1 MTLIDL
7 FLTSLSA
14 MKTNLLRTFLTM
26 LGIIIGVGAVIILT
40 AATEG
45 AQQGISD
52 RIGRLGRDLL
62 FIHPRATQGSSPIS
76 SLLGP
81 SLFLEDQ
88 IAIDEAR
95 YPYIEGITSL
105 TIAGNGT
112 QIPISRAIYRG
123 LNVNAALIGSEPSY
137 QDVKNHYVESGR
149 FISEDDVTKKALV
162 VVLGPNI
169 AERLFGTEDP
179 IGQTIRVQAGLTEAF
194 SIGFSFTVIG
204 VMEKRG
210 AAGTGDEDDRIFVPL
225 PSFQARIPF
234 LRHPKGYTS
243 VNQIHI
249 RLTDGSMAE
258 QAKEDISIILR
269 ERHDTAEQDFQI
281 ETQSEILGTAT
292 DIDREFGILVFSIA
306 LIALIVGGIG
316 IMNIMLVSV
325 TERTREIGIRKA
337 IGARRTDI
345 LMQFLTEAILVT
357 IVGGALG
364 VGAGVGIARALDT
377 GIDFGFPLNVLVWSG
392 DVSIDSGDK
401 NYLVTPLWIVVG
413 LIVSAATGVIAGVY
427 PAWSAS
433 RLDPIEALRHE

>member
-1 MTLIDL
+1 MTIVDL
-7 FLTSLSA
+7 FLTSLTA
-14 MKTNLLRTFLTM
+14 MRTNLLRTFLTM

-45 AQQGISD
+45 AQQGISE

-62 FIHPRATQGSSPIS
+62 FIHPRPTTQGGVTA
-76 SLLGP
+76 LLGP
-81 SLFLEDQ
+81 SLFYEDQ
-88 IAIDEAR
+88 QAITSAR
-95 YPYIEGITSL
+95 YPYVEGATSL
-105 TIAGNGT
+105 TFAGNGT
-112 QIPISRAIYRG
+112 QIPIARAIYRG
-123 LNVNAALIGSEPSY
+123 LNINAVLVGAEPSY
-137 QDVKNHYVESGR
+137 QDVKNHYVERGR
-149 FISEDDVTKKALV
+149 FISDDDVTKKALV

-179 IGQTIRVQAGLTEAF
+179 IGKTVRVQAGLTEQF
-194 SIGFSFTVIG
+194 SIGFNFTVIG

-210 AAGTGDEDDRIFVPL
+210 AAGTGDEDDRVFVPL

-234 LRHPKGYTS
+234 LRHPKGYTNVS
-243 VNQIHI
+243 QIHV
-249 RLTDGSMAE
+249 RLTDSDMAD
-258 QAKEDISIILR
+258 QAKEDFTVILR

-281 ETQSEILGTAT
+281 ETQSEVLGTAT

-337 IGARRTDI
+337 IGAKRTNI

-357 IVGGALG
+357 LVGGAIG
-364 VGAGVGIARALDT
+364 VAAGIGITKALDAGV
-377 GIDFGFPLNVLVWSG
+377 DFSVPVNVLVWSG
-392 DVSIDSGDK
+392 DLDVDTGDK
-401 NYLVTPLWIVVG
+401 NYLVTPLWVVVG
-413 LIVSAATGVIAGVY
+413 LIVSALTGVIAGVY
-427 PAWSAS
+427 PAWRAA